1 MMVNLHCQFNWI
13 NKCLGHQLATPL
25 GVTMRVF
32 PEKINCK
39 NWSWVWGVEE
49 VLSECCCWLN
59 SGHVLLTQK
68 PPCQGPQ
75 YFRLIEMSKP
85 SLGKAQRNGKTFPWS
100 KKKKKRLKNWPF
112 AKSNICRKY
121 DHSFLLPNV
130 TGWNHS
136 PRETSY
142 WDELTLT
149 PPLAVYNKP
158 TSLFSC
164 M

>member
-1 MMVNLHCQFNWI
+1 MPESYDQLLAKKRRKSTPHMCIAMWGLLQGSSSRAWINFSIATQWATRKQCKKKKNDWHIMMVNLHCQFNWI

-85 SLGKAQRNGKTFPWS
+85 SLGKAQRNGKTFPW
-100 KKKKKRLKNWPF
+100 
-112 AKSNICRKY
+112 
-121 DHSFLLPNV
+121 
-130 TGWNHS
+130 
-136 PRETSY
+136 
-142 WDELTLT
+142 
-149 PPLAVYNKP
+149 
-158 TSLFSC
+158 
-164 M
+164 